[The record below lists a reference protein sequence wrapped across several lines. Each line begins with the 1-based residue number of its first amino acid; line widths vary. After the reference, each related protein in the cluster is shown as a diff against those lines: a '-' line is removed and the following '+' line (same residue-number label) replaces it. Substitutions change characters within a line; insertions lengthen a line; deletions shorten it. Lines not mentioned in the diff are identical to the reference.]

1 MTPHTDRFEI
11 ARTQFGKALSKLR
24 EAVDLDETELIRDAM
39 SQRFEF
45 TYELAWKCMYYWLR
59 EEGEVVPDMA
69 NPVLQAAFR
78 CGLIT
83 DVAVWLKTKDNR
95 NATSHTYKEEM
106 AIEIASFVRLQA
118 LPAFAALEDR
128 LETL

>member
-11 ARTQFGKALSKLR
+11 ARTQYGRALSKLR

-39 SQRFEF
+39 IQRFEF
-45 TYELAWKCMYYWLR
+45 TFELAWKCMFYWLR
-59 EEGEVVPDMA
+59 EEGEMVPEMV

-83 DVAVWLKTKDNR
+83 DVAIWLKTKDSR

-118 LPAFAALEDR
+118 MPAFAALEDR